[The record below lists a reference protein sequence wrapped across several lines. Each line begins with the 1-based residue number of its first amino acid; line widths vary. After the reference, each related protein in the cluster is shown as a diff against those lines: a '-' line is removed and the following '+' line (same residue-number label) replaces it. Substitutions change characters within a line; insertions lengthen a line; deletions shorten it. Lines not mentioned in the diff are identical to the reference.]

1 MNLSVIGTGYV
12 GLTTGACLAKI
23 GHNVICV
30 DNDYD
35 KIKILNNGE
44 LPIYEPGLKEIIAE
58 TTGAGRLFFTTD
70 TKIAIEKSD
79 VCFIAVG
86 TPPLETGEPDLT
98 FVETVVREIAKWM
111 NNYRLIVEKS
121 TVPVQ
126 TAKWIRKT
134 IERYNNRTE
143 FDVACNP
150 EFLREGSAVQD
161 FLNPDRIVI
170 GVESQKARNLMLEI
184 YAPIKAP
191 IIVTDLTSAEL
202 IKHASNAFLA
212 MKISFINAIS
222 FICEATGAD
231 VCEVANGI
239 GMDKRIGRTFLN
251 AGIGYGGFCF
261 PKDLRAF
268 IRIAEE
274 IGYDFRLLR
283 EVERINED
291 AKTRFIRKIRNALWN
306 IRDKTIG
313 ILGLSFK
320 PNTDDMRF
328 APSIDIIN
336 CLLAEGAI
344 VRAYDPQSMEKAKKI
359 LPDVELC
366 PDPFAVANNADL
378 LAILTE
384 WDEFREL
391 DWQKIKTT
399 MRLPIIADGRNMLN
413 REQMEKLG
421 FIYIGV
427 GR

>member
-1 MNLSVIGTGYV
+1 
-12 GLTTGACLAKI
+12 
-23 GHNVICV
+23 
-30 DNDYD
+30 
-35 KIKILNNGE
+35 
-44 LPIYEPGLKEIIAE
+44 
-58 TTGAGRLFFTTD
+58 
-70 TKIAIEKSD
+70 
-79 VCFIAVG
+79 
-86 TPPLETGEPDLT
+86 
-98 FVETVVREIAKWM
+98 
-111 NNYRLIVEKS
+111 
-121 TVPVQ
+121 
-126 TAKWIRKT
+126 
-134 IERYNNRTE
+134 
-143 FDVACNP
+143 
-150 EFLREGSAVQD
+150 
-161 FLNPDRIVI
+161 
-170 GVESQKARNLMLEI
+170 
-184 YAPIKAP
+184 
-191 IIVTDLTSAEL
+191 
-202 IKHASNAFLA
+202 

-283 EVERINED
+283 EVERINEE